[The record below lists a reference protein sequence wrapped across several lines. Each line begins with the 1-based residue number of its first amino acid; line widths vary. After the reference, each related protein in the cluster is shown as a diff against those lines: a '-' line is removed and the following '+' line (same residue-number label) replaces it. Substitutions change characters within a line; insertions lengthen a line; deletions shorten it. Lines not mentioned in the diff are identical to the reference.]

1 MASDKKLSSALA
13 VDAATGLLKSC
24 GTDLLLMSSTP
35 TVTSYM
41 TLSSIIGRAE
51 SIIESMISPATLPTI
66 RNIAGK
72 IGIGLCFKTWP
83 LLRDCCETVSTLE
96 VQKMNEKLTYP
107 CQYCGSCPVWLAA
120 FDHPDLQTYED
131 VFEAC
136 DDRGCPL
143 VGMEVSDL
151 DLV

>member
-1 MASDKKLSSALA
+1 
-13 VDAATGLLKSC
+13 
-24 GTDLLLMSSTP
+24 
-35 TVTSYM
+35 
-41 TLSSIIGRAE
+41 
-51 SIIESMISPATLPTI
+51 
-66 RNIAGK
+66 
-72 IGIGLCFKTWP
+72 
-83 LLRDCCETVSTLE
+83 
-96 VQKMNEKLTYP
+96 MNEKLTYP
-107 CQYCGSCPVWLAA
+107 CQYCGCCPVWLAA